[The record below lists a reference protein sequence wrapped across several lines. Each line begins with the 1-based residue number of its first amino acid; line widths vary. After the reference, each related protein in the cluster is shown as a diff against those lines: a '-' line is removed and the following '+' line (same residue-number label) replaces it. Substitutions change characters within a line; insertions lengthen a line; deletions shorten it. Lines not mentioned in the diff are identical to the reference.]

1 MNDLRPSVNWNRL
14 LIEGLVIVVSILLA
28 FAIDAWWDQQ
38 REARDAEDQVARVVA
53 ELRANIAILEV
64 QDQSLDYTTRAAREF
79 LSIMGPDAE
88 PVTTQEIGSM
98 MGRIFGVPTL
108 SLTKSATQNFLASGQ
123 LTDGRWIDIRLAL
136 AEMLSDAQNAENSSL
151 ELRQLRPTMLERM
164 QTFVS
169 GLDVVREHPLMAD
182 YPPSGFNSD
191 TDALLSDRTFE
202 SLTASYAIRMEI
214 NRNNVH
220 DLLDS
225 HSAVVGMIENERQTG
240 HSTP

>member
-123 LTDGRWIDIRLAL
+123 LTDGRWIF
-136 AEMLSDAQNAENSSL
+136 SN
-151 ELRQLRPTMLERM
+151 
-164 QTFVS
+164 F
-169 GLDVVREHPLMAD
+169 
-182 YPPSGFNSD
+182 
-191 TDALLSDRTFE
+191 
-202 SLTASYAIRMEI
+202 ASR
-214 NRNNVH
+214 
-220 DLLDS
+220 
-225 HSAVVGMIENERQTG
+225 
-240 HSTP
+240 